1 MFSFTLRY
9 VHLCLCIKLRWKIC
23 TFLYVCVYGH
33 VWIFSV
39 YKPSCSSVPDYC
51 WDYFY
56 SVYIVSHTAF
66 ASVFL
71 NARLSLVLEI
81 HARTRAR
88 AHVHNTQMLPN
99 PKELRSW
106 NYCFCSIFFCTR
118 TKEIANLSAISNL
131 NLYQIYKKVM
141 IFSNRLQW
149 NFVFFCITIVH
160 FQNPW

>member
-9 VHLCLCIKLRWKIC
+9 VHLCLCVKLRWKIC

-81 HARTRAR
+81 HAH

-99 PKELRSW
+99 PKELRRSW
-106 NYCFCSIFFCTR
+106 NWVSSSVLSTAAFAQYSSALGQKKLLICLLYLILISIKF
-118 TKEIANLSAISNL
+118 TK
-131 NLYQIYKKVM
+131 K
-141 IFSNRLQW
+141 
-149 NFVFFCITIVH
+149 
-160 FQNPW
+160 